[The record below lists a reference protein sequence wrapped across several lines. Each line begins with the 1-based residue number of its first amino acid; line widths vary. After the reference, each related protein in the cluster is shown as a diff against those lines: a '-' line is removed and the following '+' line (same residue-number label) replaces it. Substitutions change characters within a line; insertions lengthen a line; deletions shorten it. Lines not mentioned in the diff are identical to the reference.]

1 MNDGVNAGV
10 APREYPPLSGSQ
22 PRTELKTR
30 MSISPTQK
38 YGIAVVNTSSGG
50 RVLSRRLPRRHAAM
64 APTPVPTANAR
75 TVVVP
80 TSPTVHQ
87 MPVAM

>member
-1 MNDGVNAGV
+1 M
-10 APREYPPLSGSQ
+10 APSEYAPLLGSQ

-38 YGIAVVNTSSGG
+38 IGIAVVNTSSGG
-50 RVLSRRLPRRHAAM
+50 IVLSRRLPRRHAAI
-64 APTPVPTANAR
+64 APTAVPTKKAS

-80 TSPTVHQ
+80 TRPSVHQ
-87 MPVAM
+87 TPLSM